1 MKPLLFCVVP
11 RLLQMAFRY
20 TQPLLLTRTIS
31 FANDE
36 GQPDNI
42 GWGLTGAFFIVL
54 LGVAI
59 SNGIFYHMTF
69 RFVTSARGSLVS
81 IIYSKTVDLSVTALD
96 ESVAVTLMSSDVQA
110 ICNGFQLINDLWG
123 VPLEL
128 VIVIY
133 LLTRELGIVALVPA
147 ILSLIST
154 VAIISMAKSMAHAQ
168 KIWMKSI
175 QTRVDVTSTM
185 LGSMK
190 SVKMLGFTDWL
201 ADIVQGLR
209 VSELQ
214 EAKLFRR
221 LRVLHVFLANSLKFL
236 APPLTFT
243 IFATIP
249 QKGHSLNVNS
259 VYTTLSIVS
268 LLATPINTFIRA
280 IPTMNTA
287 LASSNRIQEF
297 LQSEGRRDHRI
308 LLEDSP
314 SRQEIQPSLEGLEL
328 SDLSPLRQ
336 NLGSEVIATRDVSF
350 AWGNDTSFT
359 VHNVNLGVQKGQFC
373 FIIGT
378 TGCGKSTL
386 LKGILGETPST
397 KGFLYT
403 KYGET
408 AFVDQTPWI
417 RNTSFRDNI
426 IGVSNYTETWYHEVV
441 SACGLDQDVAK
452 LPNGHCEFLSP
463 KLSVSSLI
471 FTPTP
476 SDKSWFFW
484 NFSIRWTKTTASPS

>member
-1 MKPLLFCVVP
+1 MKDAWIAATQDNQRALFWAALRANVKPLLFCIIP
-11 RLLQMAFRY
+11 RLLQIGFKN
-20 TQPLLLTRTIS
+20 TQPFLLTRTIA

-36 GQPDNI
+36 SQPDNI

-54 LGVAI
+54 LGVAV
-59 SNGIFYHMTF
+59 SNGVFYHMTF
-69 RFVTSARGSLVS
+69 RFVTSLRGSLVS

-128 VIVIY
+128 AIVIY
-133 LLTRELGIVALVPA
+133 LLTRQLGILALVPA
-147 ILSLIST
+147 ILSFIST
-154 VAIISMAKSMAHAQ
+154 VAIISMAKSMGHAQ

-201 ADIVQGLR
+201 TGIVQGLR

-214 EAKLFRR
+214 EANLFRR
-221 LRVLHVFLANSLKFL
+221 LLVLRVFLANSLKFL
-236 APPLTFT
+236 APPLTFA

-249 QKGHSLNVNS
+249 QNGHSLNVNS
-259 VYTTLSIVS
+259 VYTTLSLIS

-280 IPTMNTA
+280 IPAMNTA
-287 LASSNRIQEF
+287 LASFNRIQEF
-297 LQSEGRRDHRI
+297 LQSESRRDHRVI
-308 LLEDSP
+308 LGDS
-314 SRQEIQPSLEGLEL
+314 SASTQQAQSSSEGLEL
-328 SDLSPLRQ
+328 SDLSPLKQ
-336 NLGSEVIATRDVSF
+336 NSVSEVIIARDLSF
-350 AWGNDTSFT
+350 AWGNNTTFS
-359 VHNVNLGVQKGQFC
+359 VSNVNMSVQQGQFC
-373 FIIGT
+373 FIIGS

-386 LKGILGETPST
+386 IKGVLGETQST
-397 KGFLYT
+397 KGFLYA
-403 KYGET
+403 KYRDT

-426 IGVSNYTETWYHEVV
+426 LGVLNYTEKWYNEVV
-441 SACGLDQDVAK
+441 SACGLNQDVAN
-452 LPNGHCEFLSP
+452 LPNGHCELTS
-463 KLSVSSLI
+463 
-471 FTPTP
+471 
-476 SDKSWFFW
+476 
-484 NFSIRWTKTTASPS
+484 